1 VRRRRLSHLRPIT
14 LSGEEPKK
22 TPGVIAEIE
31 KLMRDDTAGDPIS
44 GIKWTRKTSEKI
56 SRQLRRL
63 RIWVSASTVR
73 RLLKKLDFHLHVN
86 KKTICSTRSPDRDQQ
101 FGYIRRACARFKRQG
116 LPIVSADTK
125 KREMIGLFKNSGAR
139 WAKAATPVYDHDF
152 LKDAVGVAIS
162 YGVYDPQAN
171 RGHIVVGTSHDTSNF
186 AGDALALWWKREGR
200 ERYPNANRILI
211 LVDCGGSNGN
221 RTYTWKCAVQRKL
234 CDPFDLKVTV
244 AHYPPGTSKWNPIE
258 HRLFSE
264 ISRNWAGQPLTSYET
279 MLKYIRTT
287 KTKRGLAVRATL
299 LKGNYPTHQ
308 KPDAERIA
316 RLKLRP
322 SRTLAAWNY
331 TIAPA
336 RAM

>member
-1 VRRRRLSHLRPIT
+1 
-14 LSGEEPKK
+14 
-22 TPGVIAEIE
+22 
-31 KLMRDDTAGDPIS
+31 MRDDTAGDPVS
-44 GIKWTRKTSEKI
+44 GIKWTRKACEKI

-86 KKTICSTRSPDRDQQ
+86 KKTICSTRSADRDRQ
-101 FGYIRRACARFKRQG
+101 FKLIRRACARFKRQG
-116 LPIVSADTK
+116 QPIISVDTK
-125 KREMIGLFKNSGAR
+125 KREMIGLFKNAGAK

-152 LKDAVGVAIS
+152 LTDAVGVAIS

-171 RGHIVVGTSHDTSNF
+171 RGHIVVGTSHDTSDF
-186 AGDALALWWKREGR
+186 AGDALALWWSREGR
-200 ERYPNANRILI
+200 HRYPMADRLLI

-221 RTYTWKCAVQRKL
+221 RTFAWKCALQEKL
-234 CDPFDLKVTV
+234 CDPFALKVTV

-264 ISRNWAGQPLTSYET
+264 ISKNWAGQPLISYET

-287 KTKRGLAVRATL
+287 KTKSGLAVTATL
-299 LKGNYPTHQ
+299 LKGHYPTRQ
-308 KPDAERIA
+308 KPDAKRIA

-322 SRTLAAWNY
+322 SRTLPAWNY
-331 TIAPA
+331 TIARP